1 VDNAKNV
8 QEKRLVEESIGGCNV
23 SRKQIVSLPSRM
35 QREVRKVEAEAREA
49 NHGQDVGTGQ
59 TILRLKRSQPP
70 LRTLLEARKIGPD
83 ELAAAEQIAQAASAV
98 ATGGILHAA
107 GLERVD
113 HGRQDER
120 DWPHTLAIAVR
131 NYQDWQ
137 RYWTAEWAH
146 TRNPMLEVVWS
157 AVVDEQP
164 IAGIAADIGYGHRRT
179 TRAVICGIR
188 HYAAFTHMVTGIQRQ
203 AWLDAAQHVFDRR
216 VPNTTS

>member
-1 VDNAKNV
+1 M
-8 QEKRLVEESIGGCNV
+8 
-23 SRKQIVSLPSRM
+23 SRRQATAFSRM
-35 QREVRKVEAEAREA
+35 QREIRKVEAAAREET
-49 NHGQDVGTGQ
+49 GGDPGTGQ
-59 TILRLKRSQPP
+59 TVIKMQRHQPP

-83 ELAAAEQIAQAASAV
+83 ELAAAEQIALAASSV
-98 ATGGILHAA
+98 AMGGILHAA

-137 RYWTAEWAH
+137 RHWTAEWVR

-164 IAGIAADIGYGHRRT
+164 IAGIAADIGHGHRRT
-179 TRAVICGIR
+179 TRAIICGIR
-188 HYAAFTHMVTGIQRQ
+188 HYAAWANMVVGTQRQ
-203 AWLDAAQHVFDRR
+203 AWLEAAQHVFART
-216 VPNTTS
+216 VPDTTS